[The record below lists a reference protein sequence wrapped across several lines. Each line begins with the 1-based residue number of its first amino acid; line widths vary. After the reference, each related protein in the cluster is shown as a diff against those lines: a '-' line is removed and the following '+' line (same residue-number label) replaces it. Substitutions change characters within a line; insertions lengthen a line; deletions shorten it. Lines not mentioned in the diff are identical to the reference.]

1 MHPAIYDFKRSFLR
15 ILALLIIALVT
26 TISTYLTASVFISNA
41 NTAFVYKSDYY
52 DINMIGLTDT
62 HYYPS
67 NNSFVIQ
74 IEGYLFNNQGNPIS
88 GVVKVVVVHNTTH
101 IVKEA
106 DVNGSF
112 NITFVFPNLPSPY
125 IQVTSTNSS
134 IYVTNTNSSIIYYQP
149 AEVIRI
155 LALSYNISVISNGYT
170 RSQFELFLSNSTG
183 STMLT
188 SNAYY
193 SESSLASEIV
203 FAQFGKTL
211 ILSRVNGTLHIIYYN
226 NKTVVGRY
234 NVPVIANRLEMINL
248 NLPLRASNETLIFGN
263 MSTSVVYYP
272 YTELGSSLLNYYY
285 YNVFPSIT
293 FLFPPFVIYLAYSS
307 FSRPR
312 DNGAL
317 EFILSRP
324 VTKDELYINRFTA
337 NSLTIALASLI
348 FVLAFIGTVYY
359 YSQITFP
366 FFVVILNSVGLFIL
380 LSTYLSLAYLVGAL
394 FKSSNWTILI
404 TTLAYLINSYILPLI
419 PFVKPNL
426 SFITYYMGFG
436 SVNYFIRHYIFMEAT
451 KYDPMISTF
460 ASVGWIAIPF
470 LLGVTAFRKRDI

>member
-1 MHPAIYDFKRSFLR
+1 LEKVFFLTIALPVHPAIYDFKRSFLR
-15 ILALLIIALVT
+15 ISALLIIALVT

-106 DVNGSF
+106 DVNGFF

-155 LALSYNISVISNGYT
+155 LALSYNISVISNGCT

-183 STMLT
+183 SIMLT

-203 FAQFGKTL
+203 FVQFGKTL
-211 ILSRVNGTLHIIYYN
+211 ILSRVNGTLHIIYY
-226 NKTVVGRY
+226 T
-234 NVPVIANRLEMINL
+234 
-248 NLPLRASNETLIFGN
+248 
-263 MSTSVVYYP
+263 
-272 YTELGSSLLNYYY
+272 
-285 YNVFPSIT
+285 
-293 FLFPPFVIYLAYSS
+293 
-307 FSRPR
+307 
-312 DNGAL
+312 
-317 EFILSRP
+317 
-324 VTKDELYINRFTA
+324 
-337 NSLTIALASLI
+337 
-348 FVLAFIGTVYY
+348 
-359 YSQITFP
+359 Q
-366 FFVVILNSVGLFIL
+366 
-380 LSTYLSLAYLVGAL
+380 
-394 FKSSNWTILI
+394 
-404 TTLAYLINSYILPLI
+404 
-419 PFVKPNL
+419 
-426 SFITYYMGFG
+426 
-436 SVNYFIRHYIFMEAT
+436 
-451 KYDPMISTF
+451 
-460 ASVGWIAIPF
+460 
-470 LLGVTAFRKRDI
+470 

>member
-15 ILALLIIALVT
+15 ISTLLIIALVT
-26 TISTYLTASVFISNA
+26 IISTSLTASVFISNV

-52 DINMIGLTDT
+52 DINMIGLTDA

-67 NNSFVIQ
+67 NKSFVIQ

-88 GVVKVVVVHNTTH
+88 GVVKVVVVYNKTH

-106 DVNGSF
+106 DVNGFF

-134 IYVTNTNSSIIYYQP
+134 IYVTSTNSSIIFFQP
-149 AEVIRI
+149 AEVVRTPV
-155 LALSYNISVISNGYT
+155 LSYNISVISNGYT
-170 RSQFELFLSNSTG
+170 RSQSEVFLSNST
-183 STMLT
+183 SSIMLT

-234 NVPVIANRLEMINL
+234 NIPVIANRLEMINL
-248 NLPLRASNETLIFGN
+248 NLPLRANNETLIFGN
-263 MSTSVVYYP
+263 MLTSVVYYP

-285 YNVFPSIT
+285 NVFLLIT

-312 DNGAL
+312 DSGAL

-337 NSLTIALASLI
+337 NSLTIAIASLI

-404 TTLAYLINSYILPLI
+404 TTLAYLINSSILQLI
-419 PFVKPNL
+419 PFVMPNL

-436 SVNYFIRHYIFMEAT
+436 SVNYFIRHYILMEAT

-470 LLGVTAFRKRDI
+470 LLGIIAFRKRDI